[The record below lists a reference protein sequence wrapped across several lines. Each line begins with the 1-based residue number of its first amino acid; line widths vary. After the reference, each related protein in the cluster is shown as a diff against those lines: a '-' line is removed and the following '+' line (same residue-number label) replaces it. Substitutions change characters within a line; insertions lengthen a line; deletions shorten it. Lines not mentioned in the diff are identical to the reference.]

1 MELPEFYIGG
11 YFDGQLSPEK
21 RQAEQKP
28 AGGEQFTIDDLLDFS
43 NEDALVTDG
52 FFDSAV
58 AGNSTDSSTVTAVD
72 SCNSSVSGGEPQF
85 SGNRSFGDSQFSGD
99 LCVPV
104 IKLSY
109 PTVHAWPYII
119 QNLLMQNWNL
129 V

>member
-28 AGGEQFTIDDLLDFS
+28 ACGEQFTIDDLLDFS

-104 IKLSY
+104 IKLST
-109 PTVHAWPYII
+109 PQSTPNHI
-119 QNLLMQNWNL
+119 
-129 V
+129 

>member
-28 AGGEQFTIDDLLDFS
+28 AAGEQFTIDDLLDFS

-109 PTVHAWPYII
+109 STVDT
-119 QNLLMQNWNL
+119 
-129 V
+129 